1 MIDQL
6 SFALF
11 YGIPFLPPPF
21 KRFCSSL
28 TPSPPL
34 PRLPISLYLTQFCF
48 EPHQVHS
55 HTQKLD
61 ARGNDSLSHSHM
73 FSELFAKESNRRRNL
88 TWYTCKWTNPAKRR
102 VARNSSDLD
111 PPSIDAFFG
120 NKFYTGYNWKSAT
133 LGANMMS
140 IASTL
145 MATARHRERD
155 SIPRTIPLTA
165 TLPLN
170 KYLKKY
176 EHELLYLNSHSYPR
190 RYTVL
195 TAKELKDTVPV
206 SSLKT
211 DAELYFLGDSHVSY
225 LFEATAEL
233 VFGKDIAVTSNGAAP
248 TGQSPSST
256 LPTTRQRKNMNYIG
270 SPLELS
276 TAIAENVMRVCK
288 IPPGAAFK
296 SRKIIIHAGWNDLG
310 ASSIRRYVESPNL
323 GGSSLVDTV
332 LRIVSGGISCPALT
346 QVIWIT
352 TVPHAICFN
361 DKRPGC
367 NDNRGF
373 RNNANI
379 AAANEYVLQRL
390 LRGTSKP
397 GIKLT
402 IVDAFSMI
410 SSRLMFNED
419 VEFECDNNFV
429 CRVDDWGRDSNI
441 IFTPGGQAVFDS
453 LIHAVSSIGSL
464 NDLKYPVFKD
474 WDPDEILAEFVKE
487 KAKLD
492 DQELREKKKKKMES
506 NANTTDT
513 IN

>member
-1 MIDQL
+1 M
-6 SFALF
+6 
-11 YGIPFLPPPF
+11 
-21 KRFCSSL
+21 L
-28 TPSPPL
+28 TPPL
-34 PRLPISLYLTQFCF
+34 YSTPSSKTPLTQFCF

-102 VARNSSDLD
+102 IARNSSELA
-111 PPSIDAFFG
+111 PPNDAFFG

-133 LGANMMS
+133 LGADMMS
-140 IASTL
+140 IANTL
-145 MATARHRERD
+145 LASARHNERD

-165 TLPLN
+165 TLT
-170 KYLKKY
+170 KYNKKY
-176 EHELLYLNSHSYPR
+176 DHELLYLNSHSYPR

-206 SSLKT
+206 SSLAI
-211 DAELYFLGDSHVSY
+211 DAELYFLGDLHVSHLY
-225 LFEATAEL
+225 DATAEL
-233 VFGKDIAVTSNGAAP
+233 VFGKDIAVTSSDAAP
-248 TGQSPSST
+248 TGQSHSSSP
-256 LPTTRQRKNMNYIG
+256 PTTRKRKNMNYLG

-276 TAIAENVMRVCK
+276 TAIAENVLRVCK
-288 IPPGAAFK
+288 IPPGSPAIK

-310 ASSIRRYVESPNL
+310 VSSIRRYVESPNL

-332 LRIVSGGISCPALT
+332 LRIVSGAISCPALT

-361 DKRPGC
+361 DKRPKC

-453 LIHAVSSIGSL
+453 LIHAISSIGGL

-474 WDPDEILAEFVKE
+474 WDPDEILAEFVKDSVKE
-487 KAKLD
+487 K
-492 DQELREKKKKKMES
+492 DQELREKKRKKMES
-506 NANTTDT
+506 NTTSGKLPLE